1 MCDLSFI
8 YPEMSWKPKTGL
20 TSQIAHKTSE
30 NPAGPQQDYRSNAAG
45 KDETE
50 RKHHGICI

>member
-8 YPEMSWKPKTGL
+8 CPEMSWKPKTGL
-20 TSQIAHKTSE
+20 ASRIAHKTSE
-30 NPAGPQQDYRSNAAG
+30 NPAGPQQDYGSNAAG
-45 KDETE
+45 EDETE